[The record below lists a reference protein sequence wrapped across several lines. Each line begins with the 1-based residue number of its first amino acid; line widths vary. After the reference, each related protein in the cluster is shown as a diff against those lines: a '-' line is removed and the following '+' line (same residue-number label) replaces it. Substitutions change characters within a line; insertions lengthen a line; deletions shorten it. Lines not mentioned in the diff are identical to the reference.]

1 MNSPDDE
8 MAQAFGVSPPW
19 SIGPRTDLPN
29 HWLSPA
35 RSLHLS
41 TPQKQE
47 RRQFH
52 TDLRQ
57 TEMSATIK
65 LTHYCRL
72 VRTTTT
78 NPSVDMSPTSLR
90 SALFLAC
97 SKPCMPMLHCSPTMA
112 PFTACR
118 TPIARA
124 NVAGSHTA
132 NC

>member
-8 MAQAFGVSPPW
+8 MAQAFGISPPW
-19 SIGPRTDLPN
+19 SICPRTDLPN

-72 VRTTTT
+72 VRTT
-78 NPSVDMSPTSLR
+78 NDQPVSRYVADLAALR
-90 SALFLAC
+90 AFPRVLEAVHAHAPLQCHDGALHRLQETDRQGQRGRQ
-97 SKPCMPMLHCSPTMA
+97 P
-112 PFTACR
+112 
-118 TPIARA
+118 
-124 NVAGSHTA
+124 
-132 NC
+132 